1 MGAADA
7 AKMSPLRN
15 SHKYDVVVSV
25 GSGYFGAEAS
35 RFSLPQPHPTP
46 SRFDG

>member
-7 AKMSPLRN
+7 AKMSPLCN

-25 GSGYFGAEAS
+25 DSGSG
-35 RFSLPQPHPTP
+35 
-46 SRFDG
+46 